1 MVVLAE
7 VHTGAP
13 SWSRARQVLAGFDK
27 QRSKKEKSSV
37 TKSTCNE
44 GGYRAVPNPTVAPRA
59 EAYGPA
65 RSQILNDAGFVAAQR
80 EIALWPG
87 YAPTPLRTLTALAR
101 HLGVGT
107 VYYKDEG
114 ERFGL
119 KSFKALGGAYA
130 VFRLLVQA
138 IAQQG
143 GGKMVSAADI
153 VNGHWR
159 HIVQQITVTC
169 ATDGNHG
176 RSVAWGA
183 QLFGCRCVIYIHANV
198 SEGRR
203 AAIAKYGADVIRMP
217 GNYDDSVRHADAQA
231 KAHGWTVVSDTTY
244 ESYRSIPIDVMHGY
258 GVMAREIVE
267 QVGEKPP
274 THVFVQA
281 GVGAFAAS
289 VAAAFWLAWG
299 ERRPHLVVVEP
310 IEADCHLR
318 SAQAGRPVAV
328 TGALDTIMA
337 GLACG
342 EVSPAAWE
350 IVSTAAAAFVAI
362 DDQYALDAVRLFAH
376 PQSGDPAIVSG
387 ETGATGLAALLAARQ
402 DAALYAL
409 LSLDGDSR
417 VLLLGSEGDT
427 DPEIYRHI
435 TGRTADEVRA

>member
-1 MVVLAE
+1 MTE
-7 VHTGAP
+7 
-13 SWSRARQVLAGFDK
+13 SMR
-27 QRSKKEKSSV
+27 
-37 TKSTCNE
+37 NE
-44 GGYRAVPNPTVAPRA
+44 GGHRAVRNPTVAPA
-59 EAYGPA
+59 GEPYGPV
-65 RSQILNDAGFVAAQR
+65 RSQILNDAGFSAAQR
-80 EIALWPG
+80 EIAQWPG
-87 YAPTPLRTLTALAR
+87 YAPTPLRTLPALAR

-107 VYYKDEG
+107 VHYKDEG

-130 VFRLLVQA
+130 VLRLLAQA
-138 IAQQG
+138 IARQSD
-143 GGKMVSAADI
+143 GKDVSAADI
-153 VNGHWR
+153 LSGRWH
-159 HIVQQITVTC
+159 HLVQQITVTC

-183 QLFGCRCVIYIHANV
+183 QMFGCRCVIYIHATV

-203 AAIAKYGADVIRMP
+203 AAIAKYGADVIRVP
-217 GNYDDSVRHADAQA
+217 GNYDDSVRHAATQA
-231 KAHGWTVVSDTTY
+231 KSNGWTVVSDTTY
-244 ESYRSIPIDVMHGY
+244 EGYRAIPIDVMHGY

-267 QVGEKPP
+267 QIGAQPP

-299 ERRPHLVVVEP
+299 ERRPQLVVVEP

-350 IVSTAAAAFVAI
+350 IVSAAAAAFVAI
-362 DDQYALDAVRLFAH
+362 DDQYALDAVRLLAH

-387 ETGATGLAALLAARQ
+387 ETGATGLAALLAARD
-402 DAALYAL
+402 DAPLRAL
-409 LSLDGDSR
+409 LSLDGNSR

-435 TGRTADEVRA
+435 TGRSADEVRAGASV

>member
-1 MVVLAE
+1 MTE
-7 VHTGAP
+7 
-13 SWSRARQVLAGFDK
+13 S
-27 QRSKKEKSSV
+27 QR
-37 TKSTCNE
+37 NE
-44 GGYRAVPNPTVAPRA
+44 GGHRAVRNPTVAPEA
-59 EAYGPA
+59 EPYGLM
-65 RSQILNDAGFVAAQR
+65 RSQILNDAGFSAAQR

-87 YAPTPLRTLTALAR
+87 YAPTPLRTLPALAR
-101 HLGVGT
+101 HLGLGT
-107 VYYKDEG
+107 VCYKDES

-130 VFRLLVQA
+130 VLRLLAQA
-138 IAQQG
+138 IARQDG
-143 GGKMVSAADI
+143 GQEVSAADI
-153 VNGHWR
+153 LTGRWR
-159 HIVQQITVTC
+159 HIVQHITVTC

-183 QLFGCRCVIYIHANV
+183 QMFGCRCVIYIHASV

-203 AAIAKYGADVIRMP
+203 AAIARYGADVIRVP
-217 GNYDDSVRHADAQA
+217 GNYDDSVRHADVQA
-231 KAHGWTVVSDTTY
+231 KANGWNVVSDTTY
-244 ESYRSIPIDVMHGY
+244 EGYRAIPIDVMHGY
-258 GVMAREIVE
+258 GVMAREIVD
-267 QVGEKPP
+267 QIGDLPP

-289 VAAAFWLAWG
+289 VAAAFWIAWG
-299 ERRPHLVVVEP
+299 ERRPRLVVVEP

-328 TGALDTIMA
+328 TGALDTVMA

-350 IVSTAAAAFVAI
+350 IVSAAAAAYVAI
-362 DDQYALDAVRLFAH
+362 DDQYALDAVRQFAH

-387 ETGATGLAALLAARQ
+387 ETGAAGLAALLAARE
-402 DAALYAL
+402 DATLRAL
-409 LSLDGDSR
+409 LSLDGASR

-435 TGRTADEVRA
+435 TGRTADEVRACRAMNDPVHARVQ

>member
-1 MVVLAE
+1 MTEPV
-7 VHTGAP
+7 
-13 SWSRARQVLAGFDK
+13 R
-27 QRSKKEKSSV
+27 
-37 TKSTCNE
+37 NE
-44 GGYRAVPNPTVAPRA
+44 GGHRAFPNPTVAPA
-59 EAYGPA
+59 TEPYGPV
-65 RSQILNDAGFVAAQR
+65 RSEILSEAGFSAAHR
-80 EIALWPG
+80 EIAQWPG
-87 YAPTPLRTLTALAR
+87 YAPTPLRTLPALAH

-107 VYYKDEG
+107 VYYKDES

-130 VFRLLVQA
+130 VFRLLAQT
-138 IAQQG
+138 IAPQSG
-143 GGKMVSAADI
+143 GQEVSAADI
-153 VNGHWR
+153 LSGRWR
-159 HIVQQITVTC
+159 HIARQITVTC

-183 QLFGCRCVIYIHANV
+183 QMFGCRCVIYIHATV

-203 AAIAKYGADVIRMP
+203 AAIAKYGADVIRVQ

-231 KAHGWTVVSDTTY
+231 KANGWTVVSDTTY
-244 ESYRSIPIDVMHGY
+244 EGYRSIPIDVMHGY
-258 GVMAREIVE
+258 GVMAREIVD
-267 QVGEKPP
+267 QIGDQPP

-299 ERRPHLVVVEP
+299 ERRPQLVVVEP

-328 TGALDTIMA
+328 TGSLDTIMA

-350 IVSTAAAAFVAI
+350 IVSTAAAAYVAI
-362 DDQYALDAVRLFAH
+362 DDQYALDAVRLFAN
-376 PQSGDPAIVSG
+376 PQSGDSAIVSG
-387 ETGATGLAALLAARQ
+387 ETGATGLAALLVARE
-402 DAALYAL
+402 DASLRAL
-409 LSLDGDSR
+409 LSLDGNSR

-427 DPEIYRHI
+427 DPEIYQHI
-435 TGRTADEVRA
+435 TGRSADEVRA

>member
-1 MVVLAE
+1 MTE
-7 VHTGAP
+7 
-13 SWSRARQVLAGFDK
+13 SMR
-27 QRSKKEKSSV
+27 
-37 TKSTCNE
+37 NE
-44 GGYRAVPNPTVAPRA
+44 GGHRAVRNPTVAPAA
-59 EAYGPA
+59 EPYGPA
-65 RSQILNDAGFVAAQR
+65 RSQILNDAGFSAAQH
-80 EIALWPG
+80 EIMQWPG
-87 YAPTPLRTLTALAR
+87 YAPTPLRTLPSLAR

-107 VYYKDEG
+107 IYYKDEG

-130 VFRLLVQA
+130 VLRLLARA
-138 IAQQG
+138 IARQDG
-143 GGKMVSAADI
+143 GQNVSAADI
-153 VNGHWR
+153 LSGRWR
-159 HIVQQITVTC
+159 HVVQHMTVTC

-183 QLFGCRCVIYIHANV
+183 QMFGCRCVIYIHATV

-203 AAIAKYGADVIRMP
+203 AAIARYGADVIRVQ

-231 KAHGWTVVSDTTY
+231 KANGWTVVSDTTY
-244 ESYRSIPIDVMHGY
+244 ARPQPWLRQAPRGGARKLGSGPAFPHEGYRSIPIDVMHGY

-267 QVGEKPP
+267 QIGEQPP
-274 THVFVQA
+274 THVLVQA

-299 ERRPHLVVVEP
+299 ERRPQLVVVEP
-310 IEADCHLR
+310 IAADCHLR

-350 IVSTAAAAFVAI
+350 IVSTAAAAYVAI

-376 PQSGDPAIVSG
+376 PQSGDAAIVSG
-387 ETGATGLAALLAARQ
+387 ETGATGLAALLVARE
-402 DAALYAL
+402 DAPLRAL

-435 TGRTADEVRA
+435 TGRTADEVRAACSV